1 MKDEDAHIMLLQK
14 HLPVYT
20 RENITYFQSLEKPER
35 DALLGLEKRL
45 KKINRD
51 REKSG
56 VPLRFKVLRSGMD
69 DKLKALII
77 NELDAQGG
85 DFHDKKK
92 SDYIHELCKL
102 PLGKFKQI
110 QGMI

>member
-1 MKDEDAHIMLLQK
+1 MKDEKAHILMLQK

-45 KKINRD
+45 LKINND

-56 VPLRFKVLRSGMD
+56 IPLRFKVLKSKMN
-69 DKLKALII
+69 DKIKSMII
-77 NELDAQGG
+77 NELDQQHGD
-85 DFHDKKK
+85 DFHDGKKTTTSTSFASFLWGNIRSLK
-92 SDYIHELCKL
+92 
-102 PLGKFKQI
+102 
-110 QGMI
+110 